1 MGRAAPIVSWLHQQ
15 GLRGTAA
22 GEVLEGLCECLLAA
36 GIDLDRSVVGYL
48 VFHPQFDGM
57 NFTWIR
63 SSRRAE
69 RQAVVRTDILRLPSP
84 FLTMQATGTREMR
97 YRLDDPGLELPFP
110 FLDRL
115 RSLGFKDYFAF
126 FEPFGT
132 HADRTVWPDLP
143 DGLIMH
149 EGVTGSFGAT
159 REGGFAESDIALLRD
174 LAAPLSL
181 AVKVGATLEMA
192 ETLLGAYLGPT
203 SGRNVLL
210 GHVRRGQGQII
221 RAVVWHSD
229 LRGSTTLAE
238 STALDT
244 YLSTLNSY
252 YDCVVDAVIAQ
263 GGEVLKFIGDGVLA
277 MFPFGA
283 GARMEGETC
292 EQALAAATD
301 ALERLASINAK
312 QAAAGRSQIR
322 CGIALHAGTLMYGNV
337 GSAQRLDF
345 TVMGPTVNEVVRL
358 ETLCKKLDIPLVLS
372 GIVAAHL
379 KGPLES
385 LGWHALAGISRQ
397 LEVFSLPGAARERAA
412 QVQCREQALTRGEGT
427 GDSSSRITSPDL
439 TGAPAP
445 TG

>member
-15 GLRGTAA
+15 GLKGTAS
-22 GEVLEGLCECLLAA
+22 GEVLEGLCEQLLTA

-57 NFTWIR
+57 NFTWTR
-63 SSRRAE
+63 STRTAE
-69 RQAVVRTDILRLPSP
+69 RQAVTRTDILRLPSP
-84 FLTMQATGTREMR
+84 FLNMQATGIREMQH
-97 YRLDDPGLELPFP
+97 RLDNPDIVLPFP

-149 EGVTGSFGAT
+149 EGVTGSFGTT
-159 REGGFAESDIALLRD
+159 REGGFNESDIALFRD
-174 LAAPLSL
+174 LAVPISV
-181 AVKVGATLEMA
+181 AVKVGAILEMA

-229 LRGSTTLAE
+229 LRGSTALAE

-252 YDCVVDAVIAQ
+252 YDCVVDAVIAH

-283 GARMEGETC
+283 GALREAEAC
-292 EQALAAATD
+292 EQAFTAGRD
-301 ALERLASINAK
+301 ALARLATINAE
-312 QAAAGRSQIR
+312 QGAAGSAQIH
-322 CGIALHAGTLMYGNV
+322 CGIALHAGNLMYGNV

-345 TVMGPTVNEVVRL
+345 TVTGSTVNEVVRL
-358 ETLCKKLDIPLVLS
+358 ETLCKRLNVPLVLS
-372 GIVAAHL
+372 EAVAAHL
-379 KGPLES
+379 KEPLES
-385 LGWHALAGISRQ
+385 LGWHALAGVGRK
-397 LEVFSLPGAARERAA
+397 LEVFSLPRTTPVQERPNPGNK
-412 QVQCREQALTRGEGT
+412 L
-427 GDSSSRITSPDL
+427 
-439 TGAPAP
+439 
-445 TG
+445 